1 MFMLGWGSLSC
12 LEANLRPLNFI
23 CWDNAET
30 FFLWLNDTLTPY
42 ILVYCNCTLTVL
54 PLRSGAE
61 LPRSWILHFWGLFR
75 VYDAAR
81 LKYRVVWNLSKTT
94 SDLRHWVTPRSV
106 LLGCRNLASVLEQI
120 FFPLFHS
127 QIQGRLF
134 KQVSL
139 HNFVGTL
146 KHSLWCMIPSEA
158 SLVIEQPAKIVS
170 VFSLPNVGHKV
181 LIQSPRYKESL
192 ILLIA

>member
-1 MFMLGWGSLSC
+1 MLGWGSLSC

-23 CWDNAET
+23 CWDNVET

-42 ILVYCNCTLTVL
+42 ILVYCNCTLTIL

-61 LPRSWILHFWGLFR
+61 LPRSWILQFWGLFR

-94 SDLRHWVTPRSV
+94 SDLRYWVTPRSV

-120 FFPLFHS
+120 FFHFSIPKYRADFLSRCHYTTLWALWNTVYDAWS
-127 QIQGRLF
+127 
-134 KQVSL
+134 
-139 HNFVGTL
+139 HL
-146 KHSLWCMIPSEA
+146 KHLWS
-158 SLVIEQPAKIVS
+158 
-170 VFSLPNVGHKV
+170 
-181 LIQSPRYKESL
+181 
-192 ILLIA
+192 